1 METLTEGLLF
11 AMQQQN
17 LVYNSDFRYYS
28 NKVINGNN
36 IDYKTPDGWLYDD
49 PGRNGKISFDQATN
63 RCIIF
68 KSEDNSLMRFS
79 QALHEFPRWQK
90 MLYGQKITARVT
102 LSIST
107 VSDVSVIL
115 SDGIDASAVTKK
127 GSGDF
132 EIEVQLVINPKATS
146 VLLSIESK
154 APFVTIAISNVY
166 ANVGNIALKTLPCII
181 QGIIGERRQ
190 YISTD
195 NPPAEELSLCNQSVE
210 LGPDYTRLSSVING
224 KFGTGANKRSMLPD
238 MRGYFSRAWDHG
250 AGTDPDAA
258 QRTPLGGTV
267 KGDNVG
273 TVENDEFLKHDHQLN
288 FSPDKPI
295 LGGKETAATIINTT
309 NTSNTKPVGGKE
321 TRPKNLA
328 ELYTIKWA

>member
-1 METLTEGLLF
+1 METFIEELLF

-49 PGRNGKISFDQATN
+49 PGRNGKIGFDPATN

-79 QALHEFPRWQK
+79 QALHEFPRWQQ
-90 MLYGQKITARVT
+90 MLYGKKITAKIK

-107 VSDVSVIL
+107 VSDVSVTL
-115 SDGIDASAVTKK
+115 SDGIDASTVTKK
-127 GSGDF
+127 GIGDF
-132 EIEVQLVINPKATS
+132 EIDVQLVINSKSTS
-146 VLLSIESK
+146 ILLSVESK
-154 APFVTIAISNVY
+154 APFVTIAI
-166 ANVGNIALKTLPCII
+166 ANVCANAGNIALKTLPCVV

-195 NPPAEELSLCNQSVE
+195 NPPAEELSLCNKSEE
-210 LGPDYTRLSSVING
+210 LGADYTRLSSVING
-224 KFGTGANKRSMLPD
+224 RFGTGINKRSMLPD

-250 AGTDPDAA
+250 AGTDPDAPW
-258 QRTPLGGTV
+258 RTPLGGTV

-273 TVENDEFLKHDHQLN
+273 TVEIDEFLTHDHQLS
-288 FSPDKPI
+288 FSMNNSI
-295 LGGKETAATIINTT
+295 LGGKETAAVTLNAQA
-309 NTSNTKPVGGKE
+309 TSNTKPVGGKE